1 MDLESI
7 MQEWPSKEN
16 VFRLSIKVIHCPLAS
31 HTKLTCKDEDINT
44 LDFALLTIHFVKQI
58 NVVYKIRNH
67 VYSVYVLCSLHMHI
81 HLDILE
87 LIHLQVKCADEICC
101 IYFNIHVQCT
111 CNKKDVNF
119 DLYLPEWTVSW

>member
-1 MDLESI
+1 M
-7 MQEWPSKEN
+7 
-16 VFRLSIKVIHCPLAS
+16 
-31 HTKLTCKDEDINT
+31 
-44 LDFALLTIHFVKQI
+44 
-58 NVVYKIRNH
+58 
-67 VYSVYVLCSLHMHI
+67 YSVYVLCSLHMHI